1 MRQRKCSDE
10 ARGSAK
16 SVEMWDLGI
25 LGYCYLVFQASLV
38 RLGGSHSASLS
49 QDRVTMD
56 LTASLLVP

>member
-1 MRQRKCSDE
+1 MRQRKCADE
-10 ARGSAK
+10 SRGSAK
-16 SVEMWDLGI
+16 SVEMWDLGL

-38 RLGGSHSASLS
+38 RLWGSRSASLS

>member
-10 ARGSAK
+10 SRGSAK

-49 QDRVTMD
+49 QD
-56 LTASLLVP
+56 